1 MALQLLSAGAAKGL
15 VGRVAGEAGVPIE
28 GEFGAVVAMEEKLR
42 AGAGAD
48 VVILTR
54 RQIDRLVAE
63 GLVSDAADLGRVRT
77 GVAVRAGDASPGVG
91 DAEAL
96 RRAFLEADA
105 IYVPDTVKS
114 TAGAH
119 FVKVLEGLGIR
130 AEVVGRLHEFP
141 NGATAMRELAAA
153 AGRPIGCTQVTEIL
167 YTPGV
172 TLAGVLPPAF
182 ELATVYTASVRVGC
196 ALRETARAFV
206 MRLSGPAA
214 AKERVGAGFES

>member
-15 VGRVAGEAGVPIE
+15 VARVAGEAGVAFE
-28 GEFGAVVAMEEKLR
+28 GEFGAVGAMEEKLR

-54 RQIDRLVAE
+54 RQIDRLMAE

-77 GVAVRAGDASPGVG
+77 GVAVRTGDALPDVR

-96 RRAFLEADA
+96 RRALLAADA
-105 IYVPDTVKS
+105 IYVPDTVRS

-119 FVKVLEGLGIR
+119 FVTVLDGLGIR
-130 AEVVGRLHEFP
+130 AEVAGRLREFP
-141 NGATAMRELAAA
+141 NGATAMREMATA

-172 TLAGVLPPAF
+172 TLVDVLTQAF
-182 ELATVYTASVRVGC
+182 ELATVYSASVRVGC
-196 ALRETARAFV
+196 ALRETAKAFV
-206 MRLSGPAA
+206 ARLAGPAA
-214 AKERVGAGFES
+214 AKERVGAGFEA